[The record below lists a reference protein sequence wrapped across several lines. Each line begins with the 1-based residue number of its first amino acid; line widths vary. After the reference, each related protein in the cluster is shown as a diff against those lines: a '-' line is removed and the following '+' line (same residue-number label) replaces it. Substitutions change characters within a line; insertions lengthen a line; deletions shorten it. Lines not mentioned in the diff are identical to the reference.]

1 MGRLIQFIPHPVT
14 TGFTAGIGTVI
25 GVLQL
30 KDLLGLAPTR
40 SPDHFAERVHALWLA
55 RMRVLI
61 LNLSAVPAMDITGLV
76 ALESALLRLRQQGVL
91 TLITGLRPQPE
102 SVLRKA
108 GVQEERGRVQFCA
121 TLDEA
126 AHAAAAHVSSAS
138 PALTG

>member
-1 MGRLIQFIPHPVT
+1 MRRMAEVASVQLVENGHPHLTVKLPRDTVLYEVN
-14 TGFTAGIGTVI
+14 GPLFFGAAETAMDAFKAIG
-25 GVLQL
+25 
-30 KDLLGLAPTR
+30 
-40 SPDHFAERVHALWLA
+40 A

-91 TLITGLRPQPE
+91 TLITGVRPQPE

-108 GVQEERGRVQFCA
+108 GVQEEPGRVQFCA

-126 AHAAAAHVSSAS
+126 AQAAAAHVGSAA